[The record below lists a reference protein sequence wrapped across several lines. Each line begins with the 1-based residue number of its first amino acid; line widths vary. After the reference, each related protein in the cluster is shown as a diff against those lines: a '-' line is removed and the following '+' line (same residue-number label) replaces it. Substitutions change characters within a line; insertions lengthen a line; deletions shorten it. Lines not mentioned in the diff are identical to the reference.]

1 MTTLVTQRPAPDATP
16 DWQFPAVERHHADGV
31 QVVAAHLPARPLLSV
46 TVLVEAGANSDPV
59 GQEGIASLLGSAVLR
74 GAGGRDEH
82 ALAVAFERVGAVPGV
97 AVRFERSEISLE
109 VPGALLGEAMAL
121 VADVLRN
128 PALAD
133 DEVLRVRDSRI
144 DRLRAR
150 TTDTGFRAG
159 RAAGRNLWAEDTR
172 WAVGSA
178 GSADSLSTIE
188 PSAVVDLHRRAWATA
203 PVAVVVTGDLRGVDV
218 AAACAPLAGGTGTAA
233 DVTVTPTTALEG
245 TRIHLVDV
253 PGAVQS
259 VLDVRTVGPAFG
271 DADEPGLDVAATAL
285 FGSFSSRLNLRLRE
299 ELGYTYGASGGFV
312 RLRDGGWARAGCS
325 VRTEVTADAVRE
337 LVEVL
342 RTTVADGLDDAEV
355 AQARENLVRKFPV
368 RYDGP
373 GAVNGALVRR
383 VHNDLSDDERDQRL
397 AALRDVDTARATA
410 ALRDALGTDRLAITV
425 AGAGDEVREDLAALS
440 LGPVEDVD

>member
-1 MTTLVTQRPAPDATP
+1 MTTLVTERPAPGATP
-16 DWQFPAVERHHADGV
+16 QWRFPAVERHTADGV
-31 QVVAAHLPARPLLSV
+31 EVVAAHLTARPLLNV
-46 TVLVEAGANSDPV
+46 TVLLEAGANSDPA
-59 GQEGIASLLGSAVLR
+59 GQDGIASLLGSAVLR

-97 AVRFERSEISLE
+97 AVRFERTEISLE

-133 DEVLRVRDSRI
+133 DEILRVRDARV

-150 TTDTGFRAG
+150 VTDTGFRAG
-159 RAAGRNLWAEDTR
+159 RAAARNLWTGDTR
-172 WAVGSA
+172 WSVGSA
-178 GSADSLSTIE
+178 GNVESLASLE
-188 PSAVVDLHRRAWATA
+188 PSDVVSLHRRAWATA
-203 PVAVVVTGDLRGVDV
+203 PVAVVIAGDLRGVDPV
-218 AAACAPLAGGTGTAA
+218 AACAPLTGGTGTAA
-233 DVTVTPTTALEG
+233 DVEVTATPALDAS
-245 TRIHLVDV
+245 RVHLVDV

-259 VLDVRTVGPAFG
+259 VLDVRTTGPRFG
-271 DADEPGLDVAATAL
+271 DGDEAGLDVAATAL

-312 RLRDGGWARAGCS
+312 RLRDGGWVRAGCS

-342 RTTVADGLDDAEV
+342 RTALADGLDDAEV
-355 AQARENLVRKFPV
+355 AQARENLVQKFPV

-373 GAVNGALVRR
+373 AAVSGALVRR
-383 VHNDLSDDERDQRL
+383 VHNDLPDDERDERL
-397 AALRDVDTARATA
+397 AELRKVDTARANA
-410 ALRDALGTDRLAITV
+410 ALRDCLTPEPLAVTV
-425 AGAGDEVREDLAALS
+425 AGAADAVRDELAALD
-440 LGPVEDVD
+440 LGPVHDVD